1 MTLSWVRPEALWW
14 LALVPLLTVLPPLL
28 LRRRMRLGRLRMAL
42 RTAIVALLVLAIAG
56 PMVLRTGAES
66 TTIFLMDRS
75 GSVQDTSGDA
85 AQVWMERAV
94 DAAGP
99 QQAVMIADFGGRTQ
113 RRAGPSPGGA
123 IDPAAGEASGLDPGA
138 TDIQAA
144 LADSGSL
151 PLGGARVVLLSDGAE
166 TTGQAQREVDALRT
180 AGIPVDVIPL
190 TGIPADELRITGLSG
205 PSVTWAGRDETI
217 TVYVDGGATG
227 SVPVELLVDGQSV
240 GTKDAA
246 LSGGG
251 TAVAFDLPPLDPGFH
266 AVQVRLDPGDVPD
279 PVAANDAWPMGIVVR
294 EAPLIAVVSPEGG
307 DSGRLQQAIEAEGF
321 RTEAVPST
329 TLPGTVDA
337 LDRWDAVVLNNVPAW
352 DVQNGVQ
359 EALADYARAGG
370 GVLVLG
376 GTASYGPGAYA
387 STPLESMLP
396 VTVKVTD
403 GRDRPRVAVLLVID
417 RSGSM
422 AYGEST
428 SGAPKIELA
437 RDGVVTAAS
446 ALVDGDQVGVIAFND
461 EPVWALKMTTLE
473 GENPADLIAS
483 SISELHADGG
493 TELFP
498 AMQVA
503 VDALRNVDADV
514 RHIII
519 LSDGRSR
526 GAERDSYFRLLDDAS
541 ASGISVSTLGLGYD
555 ADTSLLE
562 DIAKQGGG
570 RYYFVDNPDD
580 IPRITFEEARAAGSQ
595 SVLRG
600 SFQPV
605 QLSPSPIMAD
615 VDAGAMP
622 PLDGYN
628 FSGAR
633 PGAQVVLASDRRDPL
648 LVQWQFGLGRV
659 VAWTGDSGDDFA
671 AGWGSWDGYD
681 AFWGNALS
689 WVLPDPANLRYG
701 VTVTS
706 SGDDATLAIHPEGDP
721 SPART
726 GATVTV
732 RDASGAAVGEPVRLA
747 ATGGTIRVPA
757 SGGPVWE
764 VEIDDGGEIETQ
776 AVALAPG
783 AEWQPS
789 PGGGTL
795 LRSLA
800 DQTGGRELSLE
811 DDPASVFDA
820 GTIGAGRQ
828 EAVGIWWLPALAA
841 LAIFLVDIA
850 LRLGVTFR
858 KRPVVAT

>member
-14 LALVPLLTVLPPLL
+14 LALVLLLTLLPPLL

-42 RTAIVALLVLAIAG
+42 RTAIAALLVIAIAG
-56 PMVLRTGAES
+56 PMVLQTGAES

-85 AQVWMERAV
+85 AQVWMEGAV
-94 DAAGP
+94 EAAGP
-99 QQAVMIADFGGRTQ
+99 DQAVMIADFGGNTE
-113 RRAGPSPGGA
+113 RRAGPGPGGA
-123 IDPAAGEASGLDPGA
+123 IDTAVGDASTIDPGE
-138 TDIQAA
+138 TDIESA
-144 LADSGSL
+144 LASSGAL
-151 PLGGARVVLLSDGAE
+151 PLGGARIVLLSDGAE
-166 TTGQAQREVDALRT
+166 TSGQAQREVDSLRA

-190 TGIPADELRITGLSG
+190 TGIPGDELRITGLSG

-217 TVYVDGGATG
+217 TVYVDGGTTG
-227 SVPVELLVDGQSV
+227 SVPVVLEIDGEAV
-240 GTKDAA
+240 ETRDAA
-246 LSGGG
+246 LGGG
-251 TAVAFDLPPLDPGFH
+251 TAVSYELPALEPGFH
-266 AVQVRLDPGDVPD
+266 TVQVRLEPGDLRD
-279 PVAANDAWPMGIVVR
+279 PVAANDAWPLGIVVR
-294 EAPLIAVVSPEGG
+294 EAPLVAIVSPEGG
-307 DSGRLQQAIEAEGF
+307 DSGRLAQAIEAEGF
-321 RTEAVPST
+321 RTEAVTSPA
-329 TLPGTVDA
+329 LPGTLAD
-337 LDRWDAVVLNNVPAW
+337 LERWDAVVLNNVPAW
-352 DVQNGVQ
+352 DLQTGVQ
-359 EALADYARAGG
+359 QALIDYARAGG
-370 GVLVLG
+370 GVVVLG

-387 STPLESMLP
+387 ATPLESMLP

-428 SGAPKIELA
+428 SGASKIDLA

-446 ALVDGDQVGVIAFND
+446 ALVAGDQVGVIAFND
-461 EPVWALKMTTLE
+461 EPIWALPMTTLE
-473 GENPADLIAS
+473 DESPEELITD

-526 GAERDSYFRLLDDAS
+526 GAERDSYFRLLDDANG
-541 ASGISVSTLGLGYD
+541 SGITVSTLGLGYD

-562 DIAKQGGG
+562 DIAAQGGG
-570 RYYFVDNPDD
+570 RYYFVENPDS
-580 IPRITFEEARAAGSQ
+580 IPEITFEEARAAGSQ

-600 SFQPV
+600 SFAPV

-615 VDAGAMP
+615 VDAGSMP

-659 VAWTGDSGDDFA
+659 VAWTGDSGEDFA
-671 AGWGSWDGYD
+671 AGWDSWEAYD
-681 AFWGNALS
+681 RFWGNALS
-689 WVLPDPANLRYG
+689 WALPDPANLRYDVA
-701 VTVTS
+701 VTA
-706 SGDDATLAIHPEGDP
+706 SGDDATMTIHRAGDP
-721 SPART
+721 SPAPPD
-726 GATVTV
+726 AVVTV
-732 RDASGAAVGEPVRLA
+732 RDAAGAVVGEPVRLA
-747 ATGGTIRVPA
+747 ETRGTITVPA
-757 SGGPVWE
+757 EGGPVWS
-764 VEIDDGGEIETQ
+764 VEIDDGGEAETQ
-776 AVALAPG
+776 AVAMAPG

-789 PGGGTL
+789 PGGETV

-811 DDPASVFDA
+811 DDPAVVFGAD
-820 GTIGAGRQ
+820 TLGAGRQ
-828 EAVGIWWLPALAA
+828 EAVGVWWVPALAA
-841 LAIFLVDIA
+841 LALFLVDIA

-858 KRPVVAT
+858 KRSAVAT